1 MSIEK
6 VKILIFGLTNSGKTS
21 IVYSL
26 QKKINL
32 LNFINLKPTR
42 GINKIDFEEGNTK
55 FYIWDFGG
63 QESYRKEYIE
73 RIDRYFNE
81 AKKFIY
87 VIDIQDQGQ
96 GQEFYDTALEFLEDI
111 ILILKNKEI
120 YVGIS
125 IFLHKYDPDLEIAE
139 EIPINLVKKIE
150 ALIPQEFKF
159 KIFKTS
165 IYTVF
170 RKMPFS

>member
-1 MSIEK
+1 MSLEK
-6 VKILIFGLTNSGKTS
+6 VKILILGLKSSGKTS

-32 LNFINLKPTR
+32 LNFVNLKPTR
-42 GINKIDFEEGNTK
+42 GINKIDFEEGDTK

-63 QESYRKEYIE
+63 QESYRKDYLE
-73 RIDRYFNE
+73 RMDRYFNE

-87 VIDIQDQGQ
+87 VIDIQE
-96 GQEFYDTALEFLEDI
+96 QELYDNSLGFLEDI
-111 ILILKNKEI
+111 ILILKNKEL
-120 YVGIS
+120 YVSIS
-125 IFLHKYDPDLEIAE
+125 IFLHKYDPDLEIEE

-150 ALIPQEFKF
+150 ALIPKEFKY

-170 RKMPFS
+170 RKLPFS

>member
-1 MSIEK
+1 MSLEK
-6 VKILIFGLTNSGKTS
+6 VKILIFGLKASGKTS

-32 LNFINLKPTR
+32 LNFVNLKPTR
-42 GINKIDFEEGNTK
+42 GINKIEFEEGNSK

-63 QESYRKEYIE
+63 QESYRKDYIE
-73 RIDRYFNE
+73 RMDRYFNE

-87 VIDIQDQGQ
+87 VIDIQE
-96 GQEFYDTALEFLEDI
+96 QELYDNSLEFLEDI
-111 ILILKNKEI
+111 MLILKNKEL
-120 YVGIS
+120 YVNIS
-125 IFLHKYDPDLEIAE
+125 IFLHKYDPDLEIDE
-139 EIPINLVKKIE
+139 NDPINLVKKIQ

-170 RKMPFS
+170 RKLPFS

>member
-1 MSIEK
+1 MSLEK
-6 VKILIFGLTNSGKTS
+6 VKILILGLKSSGKTS
-21 IVYSL
+21 IVLSL

-42 GINKIDFEEGNTK
+42 GINKIEFEEGNTK

-73 RIDRYFNE
+73 RMDRYFNE
-81 AKKFIY
+81 SKKFIY
-87 VIDIQDQGQ
+87 VIDIQEQKL
-96 GQEFYDTALEFLEDI
+96 YDSSLGFLEDI
-111 ILILKNKEI
+111 ILILKNKELSMS
-120 YVGIS
+120 IS
-125 IFLHKYDPDLEIAE
+125 IFLHKYDPDLEIE
-139 EIPINLVKKIE
+139 EDIPTNLVKKIE
-150 ALIPQEFKF
+150 ALIPKEFKY

-170 RKMPFS
+170 RKMPFP

>member
-42 GINKIDFEEGNTK
+42 GINKIEFEEGNTK

-73 RIDRYFNE
+73 RMDRYFNE
-81 AKKFIY
+81 SKKFIY
-87 VIDIQDQGQ
+87 VIDIQEQNL
-96 GQEFYDTALEFLEDI
+96 YDSSLEFLEDI
-111 ILILKNKEI
+111 ILILKNKELSMN
-120 YVGIS
+120 IS
-125 IFLHKYDPDLEIAE
+125 IFLHKYDPDLEIEE

-150 ALIPQEFKF
+150 ALIPKEFKY

-170 RKMPFS
+170 RKMPFP

>member
-1 MSIEK
+1 MSLEK
-6 VKILIFGLTNSGKTS
+6 VKILILGLKSSGKTS
-21 IVYSL
+21 IVLSL

-42 GINKIDFEEGNTK
+42 GINKIEFEEGNTK

-73 RIDRYFNE
+73 RMDRYFNE
-81 AKKFIY
+81 SKKFIY
-87 VIDIQDQGQ
+87 VIDIQEQNL
-96 GQEFYDTALEFLEDI
+96 YDSSLEFLEDI
-111 ILILKNKEI
+111 ILILKNKELSMN
-120 YVGIS
+120 IS
-125 IFLHKYDPDLEIAE
+125 IFLHKYDPDLEIEE

-150 ALIPQEFKF
+150 ALIPKEFKY

-170 RKMPFS
+170 RKMPFP

>member
-1 MSIEK
+1 MSLEK
-6 VKILIFGLTNSGKTS
+6 VKILILGLKSSGKTS

-42 GINKIDFEEGNTK
+42 GINKIDFEEGDTK

-63 QESYRKEYIE
+63 QESYRKDYLE
-73 RIDRYFNE
+73 RMDRYFNE

-87 VIDIQDQGQ
+87 VIDIQE
-96 GQEFYDTALEFLEDI
+96 QELYDNSLGFLEDI
-111 ILILKNKEI
+111 ILILKNKEL
-120 YVGIS
+120 YVSIS

-150 ALIPQEFKF
+150 ALIPQKFKF

>member
-1 MSIEK
+1 MSEGKQKI
-6 VKILIFGLTNSGKTS
+6 KILILGLKSSGKTS
-21 IVYSL
+21 IVISL

-42 GINKIDFEEGNTK
+42 GINKIEFEEGNSK

-73 RIDRYFNE
+73 RMDRYFNE
-81 AKKFIY
+81 TKKFIY
-87 VIDIQDQGQ
+87 VIDIQE
-96 GQEFYDTALEFLEDI
+96 QELYDSSLGFLEDI
-111 ILILKNKEI
+111 ILILKNKEL
-120 YVGIS
+120 VTNIS
-125 IFLHKYDPDLEIAE
+125 IFLHKFDPDLEIEE

-150 ALIPQEFKF
+150 ALIPKEFKY

>member
-1 MSIEK
+1 MSLDKI
-6 VKILIFGLTNSGKTS
+6 KILILGLRSSGKTS

-32 LNFINLKPTR
+32 LNFVNLKPTR
-42 GINKIDFEEGNTK
+42 GINKIEFEEGNSK
-55 FYIWDFGG
+55 FYVWDFGG

-73 RIDRYFNE
+73 RMDRYFNE
-81 AKKFIY
+81 TKKFIY
-87 VIDIQDQGQ
+87 VIDIQE
-96 GQEFYDTALEFLEDI
+96 QELYDNSLQFLEDI
-111 ILILKNKEI
+111 ILILKKKELFGI
-120 YVGIS
+120 GIS
-125 IFLHKYDPDLEIAE
+125 IFLHKYDPDLVIDE

-150 ALIPQEFKF
+150 AFIPKDFKF

-170 RKMPFS
+170 RKMPFP

>member
-1 MSIEK
+1 MPEGKQKI
-6 VKILIFGLTNSGKTS
+6 KILILGLKSSGKTS
-21 IVYSL
+21 IVISL
-26 QKKINL
+26 QKNINL

-42 GINKIDFEEGNTK
+42 GINKIEFEEGNSK

-73 RIDRYFNE
+73 RMDRYFNE
-81 AKKFIY
+81 TKKFIY
-87 VIDIQDQGQ
+87 VIDIQ
-96 GQEFYDTALEFLEDI
+96 EPELYDSSLGFLEDI
-111 ILILKNKEI
+111 ILILKNKELFTN
-120 YVGIS
+120 IS
-125 IFLHKYDPDLEIAE
+125 IFLHKYDPDLEIEE

-150 ALIPQEFKF
+150 ALIPTEFKY

-170 RKMPFS
+170 RKMPFP

>member
-1 MSIEK
+1 MSLEK
-6 VKILIFGLTNSGKTS
+6 VKILILGLKSSGKTS

-32 LNFINLKPTR
+32 LNFVNLKPTR
-42 GINKIDFEEGNTK
+42 GINKIDFEECDIK

-63 QESYRKEYIE
+63 QESYRKDYLE
-73 RIDRYFNE
+73 RMDRYFNE

-87 VIDIQDQGQ
+87 VIDIQE
-96 GQEFYDTALEFLEDI
+96 QELYDNSLGFLEDI
-111 ILILKNKEI
+111 ILILKNKEL
-120 YVGIS
+120 YVSIS
-125 IFLHKYDPDLEIAE
+125 IFLHKYDPDLEIEE

-150 ALIPQEFKF
+150 ALIPKEFKY

-170 RKMPFS
+170 RKLPFS